1 MTARFRPLTGLAAL
15 VVVFLAGCTTPP
27 PPQKL
32 PELTYG
38 HLPQIRLAVDR
49 VDIRDDYKPPLT
61 APNIEHRVPQA
72 PARAAVRWAGDRL
85 VAVPDGGGRRA
96 GFAVVDARMTET
108 PLPRTGGVQ
117 GMFTTDQAQRYDAH
131 LAVRLEIVDVR
142 GATLGVVT
150 AEANQSRTAPEGITL
165 DARDRLQFEVVE
177 ALMRIVDAELTRSI
191 ESTLGRWKR

>member
-1 MTARFRPLTGLAAL
+1 MTTIFNPLTGLAAL
-15 VVVFLAGCTTPP
+15 VVLFLVGCTTPP

-38 HLPQIRLAVDR
+38 HLPRIRLAVDR

-72 PARAAVRWAGDRL
+72 PAKASVRWAGDRL

-96 GFAVVDARMTET
+96 EFVVVDARMIET

-117 GMFTTDQAQRYDAH
+117 GMFTTDQDQRYDAH
-131 LAVRLEIVDVR
+131 LAVRLEIVDAR

-150 AEANQSRTAPEGITL
+150 AAANQSRTAPEGITL

-191 ESTLGRWKR
+191 DSTLARWKR

>member
-1 MTARFRPLTGLAAL
+1 MTARLRPLTGLAAL
-15 VVVFLAGCTTPP
+15 VALVLVGCTTPP

-32 PELTYG
+32 PELTFG

-49 VDIRDDYKPPLT
+49 IDIRDDYKPPLA
-61 APNIEHRVPQA
+61 APHIEHRVPQA

-85 VAVPDGGGRRA
+85 AAVPDGGGRRA
-96 GFAVVDARMTET
+96 EFVVIDARMTET

-117 GMFTTDQAQRYDAH
+117 GMFTTDQAQRYEAR
-131 LAVRLEIVDVR
+131 LAVQLEILDVR
-142 GATLGVVT
+142 GARMGVVT

-177 ALMRIVDAELTRSI
+177 ALMRTIDAELTRSI
-191 ESTLGRWKR
+191 DSTLGRWKR

>member
-15 VVVFLAGCTTPP
+15 VVVFLVGCTTPP

-38 HLPQIRLAVDR
+38 HLPRIRLAVDR

-96 GFAVVDARMTET
+96 EFVVVDARMTET

-131 LAVRLEIVDVR
+131 LAVRLEIADVR

-150 AEANQSRTAPEGITL
+150 AEASQSRTAPEGITL